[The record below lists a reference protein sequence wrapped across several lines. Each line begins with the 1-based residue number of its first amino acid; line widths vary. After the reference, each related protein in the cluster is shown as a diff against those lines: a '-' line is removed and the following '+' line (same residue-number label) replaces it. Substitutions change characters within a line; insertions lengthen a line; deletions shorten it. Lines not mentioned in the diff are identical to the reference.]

1 MHPEKKCNGNPL
13 RWYSIVYLV
22 QSPSGTKSMLGAT
35 IKSMHGSACV
45 GQASLQTLRLL
56 CRALDDVERRLCGAG
71 ISPAIVAASTL
82 KLRRRIFDL
91 HVVAHD
97 QSDGRAPAEF
107 AICPNIFTYAT
118 KAALIKIGALC
129 NIGKAYITSNVY
141 CGHLDLSDACQ
152 EARPEPTVAPRA
164 GRPFFIRE
172 RKEEVHEPSVH
183 SPSSSTSS
191 TPHGGTPRHRTR
203 HAGPRRHSR
212 RRRTASPRTSSPVR
226 RKRRS

>member
-1 MHPEKKCNGNPL
+1 
-13 RWYSIVYLV
+13 
-22 QSPSGTKSMLGAT
+22 MLGAT

-91 HVVAHD
+91 HGIRLGMLGSRCPRVVRDCGVVAHD